1 MEYKMFGNEIKYRP
15 FPLGKGMRDEVID
28 DKRNRYCVEE
38 QMFSKEIKH
47 RPSPWREPVP
57 IFLGRMVG
65 EAEPPVSD
73 TVQ

>member
-1 MEYKMFGNEIKYRP
+1 
-15 FPLGKGMRDEVID
+15 MRDEVID

-47 RPSPWREPVP
+47 RLLSLERACPDFS
-57 IFLGRMVG
+57 GRKGG
-65 EAEPPVSD
+65 EAEPPVYD